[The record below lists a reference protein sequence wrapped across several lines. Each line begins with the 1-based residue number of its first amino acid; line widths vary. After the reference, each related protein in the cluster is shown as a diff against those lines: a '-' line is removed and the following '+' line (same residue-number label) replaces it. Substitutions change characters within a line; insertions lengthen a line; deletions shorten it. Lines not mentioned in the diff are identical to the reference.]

1 MMRKTGPRVLVL
13 DADMVPALTVSR
25 SLARRGCRVT
35 GASHI
40 DRPLAGYSWA
50 VGRHWRYPDP
60 LSTSETFILWLAE
73 HVRQESYELVI
84 PVTERTLAPISRERS
99 RLRHVRIAMPDE
111 ESLELVLDKARTF
124 DLARE
129 LDVAVPLGVS
139 VNSLDEL
146 AACRDGMNYP
156 VVIKP
161 ARSIGSRNGGGA
173 SHLQVS
179 YAFDDVGLVTA
190 CIHALRFGSV
200 VLQEYFKG
208 DGVGIELIA
217 KRGEIIYAFQHR
229 RLHEVPLT
237 GGGSSLRRSE
247 PLDADLVEA
256 SRRLVEALGWNGVA
270 MVEFKQNPATGEYC
284 LMEINGRFWGSLP
297 LADAARADFPA
308 MLLDLELSG
317 EVNVCGPYR
326 EKMYCR
332 LLSRDLAWYEAV
344 LRGGEDRRI
353 VELPPR
359 GQLIRELALV
369 FSPRHRFD
377 VQSWRDPLPGLVDIG
392 RIVSVY
398 YQRLYSLL
406 SDSLFLARQRLA
418 WRRGKVAGVLERA
431 DSMLF
436 LCYGNINRSA
446 LADAMVRAYA
456 QDVGIQVRSA
466 GFHPEEGRPADPV
479 MVDIAAGFGLDLRST
494 RSSTVTSGVLCDS
507 DIIFVMEKS
516 HYDRVVAMEPGVAD
530 KTFLLGAHPR
540 SSGSAEIAD
549 PFGQPGQAYEACYE
563 RIAEAIDSIKA
574 QIAMRGGN

>member
-1 MMRKTGPRVLVL
+1 MRKNAPRVLVL

-25 SLARRGCRVT
+25 SLARRGCQVT

-40 DRPLAGYSWA
+40 DKPLAGYSRA
-50 VGRHWRYPDP
+50 LSRHWRYPDP
-60 LSTSETFILWLAE
+60 LSAAETFILWLAE
-73 HVRQESYELVI
+73 HARQEAYDLVI
-84 PVTERTLAPISRERS
+84 PVTERTLAPISRERDS
-99 RLRHVRIAMPDE
+99 LRHVRIAIPDE
-111 ESLELVLDKARTF
+111 DSLELVLDKARTF
-124 DLARE
+124 ALARE
-129 LDVAVPLGVS
+129 LGVAVPRGVS
-139 VNSLDEL
+139 VNSLEEL
-146 AACRDGMNYP
+146 AACREGMNYP

-161 ARSIGSRNGGGA
+161 ARSIGSRNGGG

-179 YAFDDVGLVTA
+179 YAFDDIGLVTA
-190 CIHALRFGSV
+190 CTHALRFGSV
-200 VLQEYFKG
+200 VLQEHFKG

-247 PLDADLVEA
+247 PLDADLLDA
-256 SRRLVEALGWNGVA
+256 SRRLVKALNWNGVA
-270 MVEFKQNPATGEYC
+270 MVEFKQNTANGEFC

-297 LADAARADFPA
+297 LADVAKADFPA

-332 LLSRDLAWYEAV
+332 LLSRDLSWYEAV
-344 LRGGEDRRI
+344 LRGEGDRRI

-359 GQLIRELALV
+359 SQLIRELALLL
-369 FSPRHRFD
+369 SPRHRFD

-398 YQRLYSLL
+398 YRRLSSLL
-406 SDSLFLARQRLA
+406 SDRLFLAKQRLA
-418 WRRGKVAGVLERA
+418 WRRGEVADVLEHA
-431 DSMLF
+431 DTILF

-446 LADAMVRAYA
+446 LADVMVRAYA

-466 GFHPEEGRPADPV
+466 GFHPEKGRPADPV
-479 MVDIAAGFGLDLRST
+479 MVDLAAGFGLDLRGT
-494 RSSTVTSGVLCDS
+494 RSNTVTSDVLSDS

-516 HYDRVVAMEPGVAD
+516 HYDRVVAMEPAVAGR
-530 KTFLLGAHPR
+530 TFLLGAHPR
-540 SSGSAEIAD
+540 GSGSAEIAD
-549 PFGQPGQAYEACYE
+549 PFGQSGQAYRECYE
-563 RIAEAIDSIKA
+563 RTAEAIDNIKA
-574 QIAMRGGN
+574 QIATRGCN